1 MSTNQHTEANYE
13 NTLIQLFQ
21 ELGYEYECGYDVE
34 RDYRNPYYEE
44 DLRQALRTQ
53 NPLLRADVLEE
64 AFRLVTHVNEGTLE
78 QRNEQLM
85 DYVQNGVEVKYSED
99 GRPKTA
105 LVKLVNYENPLQNQ
119 FKVVNQWTVIEYEKI
134 RCDMV
139 VFINGL
145 PLVVIELK
153 SPSNG
158 NVEEDDAYLQIK
170 QYQQKCPTLFV
181 YNAFSVTSNHLT
193 SKAGTITAKEDRFM
207 EWKSVDGTVESN
219 AIADFET
226 FFNGIFQR
234 ERLIDILQNF
244 ICFDH
249 KDGRAA
255 KIMGAY
261 HQYFAVNKALVK
273 TDTAIG
279 GDGKIGVFWH
289 TQGSGKSLSM
299 VFYVHQLVQRH
310 PQCTIVVVTD
320 RNDLDQQLYEQ
331 FAGCQKFLRQE
342 PQRVGFDLNEKGKLT
357 KTAGREDL
365 VRKLKDLQTGG
376 IIFTTIQKFEEGT
389 GLLSDRENIIVI
401 TDEAHRSQYGDE
413 YWDIKAKKM
422 KKGFALLMREALPN
436 ASFIGF
442 TGTPSSQR
450 DRDTKEVFGD
460 YIDIYDMTQAV
471 ADGATK
477 KVYYESRVIKL
488 NLNKEALR
496 KLDEEFDRL
505 ASEGAND
512 EQIQKARQDNS
523 GLKEILCHP
532 DTIDSLCKDII
543 DHYEKNRQY
552 ELTGKA
558 MIVAYNKEAAVK
570 IYRRM
575 LELRPGWTEMMHVVA
590 SAANT
595 DKEEWHDVIDARRNK
610 EYAALFKDDESKMK
624 IAIVVDMWLTGF
636 DVPSLATMYVYKPM
650 KEHNLMQAIAR
661 VNRVF
666 PEKEGGLVVDYVG
679 IASALKK
686 AMQDYTQ
693 RDRKQFG
700 DPDICKTALVKFK
713 EKLEICRDQL
723 HGFDY
728 SRWYEGSDPERSR
741 LITACVNF
749 MLERDKE
756 ERRKRFVTE
765 SQLLHNAQTL
775 CKSLIS
781 EHDKREVVFMD
792 AVRVMLVRLNE
803 TGTKI
808 SKHDINER
816 ISRLLEQSLQS
827 QGVEVLTKI
836 KFSLFDPGFINEIK
850 KMKYRSLALKILEGL
865 LKGKISHF
873 EGTNIVQSLKFS
885 EMMNNAL
892 SNYLK
897 GLLTNEEVIAE
908 LLRIAEEIRKCEEE
922 GNELGLTVEEK
933 AFYDALSSPE
943 GVKEAYTNEEFVQL
957 TKELTEQLRKNRTID
972 WNHKESSRAKMRV
985 MVKRLLK
992 KYHYPPEGQEQALKT
1007 VMEQCNKWADDDSS
1021 FTVSEQEAKVVPLHT
1036 KSVSYLQDEDEE
1048 TLPMAAEDYECYLW
1062 EKKDDTIVNFFR
1074 DDKIIL
1080 VGCYK
1085 NRKYLE
1091 WILGNG
1097 IYSIRLGR
1105 RKGSMEKESALFNE
1119 ASHLVLYDISQ
1130 PNDVKLYKIVS
1141 CCEMTGEQLKEM
1153 DYPKP
1158 HPGKK
1163 YMTFKIKESSL
1174 DATQLNSYNLIGRV
1188 ILNNPKHL
1196 KGAPVFLEL

>member
-1 MSTNQHTEANYE
+1 MSTNNFTEESYE

-21 ELGYEYECGYDVE
+21 DLGYQYECGYNVE
-34 RDYRNPYYEE
+34 RDYRNPYYEA
-44 DLRQALRTQ
+44 DLQDALRRQ
-53 NPLLRADVLEE
+53 NPMLSDEVLQE
-64 AFRLVTHVNEGTLE
+64 AFRLVTHVNEGILE
-78 QRNEQLM
+78 QRNETLM

-99 GRPKTA
+99 GRAKTA
-105 LVKLVNYENPLQNQ
+105 LVKLVNFESPLQNQ
-119 FKVVNQWTVIEYEKI
+119 FKVVNQWTVVEYEKI

-139 VFINGL
+139 VFVNGL

-153 SPSNG
+153 SPTR
-158 NVEEDDAYLQIK
+158 EEASDEDAYRQIK
-170 QYQQKCPTLFV
+170 QYQQKCPSLFV
-181 YNAFSVTSNHLT
+181 YNAFSVISDQLT
-193 SKAGTITAKEDRFM
+193 SKAGTITAKENRYM
-207 EWKSVDGTVESN
+207 EWKSVDGDMETTEF
-219 AIADFET
+219 ADYET

-249 KDGRAA
+249 KDGRTA

-273 TDTAIG
+273 TDKAIG

-299 VFYVHQLVQRH
+299 VFYVHLLVQRY

-413 YWDIKAKKM
+413 HWDTKAEKM
-422 KKGFALLMREALPN
+422 KKGFALLMRESLPN

-442 TGTPSSQR
+442 TGTPISQR

-460 YIDIYDMTQAV
+460 YIDVYDMTQAV

-477 KVYYESRVIKL
+477 PVYYESRVIKL
-488 NLNKEALR
+488 NLNEEALR
-496 KLDEEFDRL
+496 KLDDEFDLL
-505 ASEGAND
+505 ANEGATD
-512 EQIQKARQDNS
+512 EQINKARQENS
-523 GLKEILCHP
+523 GLKRILCHQ

-543 DHYEKNRQY
+543 EHYEKYRQY

-575 LELRPGWTEMMHVVA
+575 LEMRPEWTEKVHVVA

-595 DKEEWHDVIDARRNK
+595 DNPEWHDVIDAKRNK
-610 EYAALFKDDESKMK
+610 EYAALFKDDNSPMK

-679 IASALKK
+679 IAGALKQ
-686 AMQDYTQ
+686 AMQDYTS
-693 RDRKQFG
+693 RDKKQFG
-700 DPDICKTALVKFK
+700 DPDIGKTALVKFQ
-713 EKLEICRDQL
+713 EKLEICRDLL

-728 SRWYEGSDPERSR
+728 SGWYEGTDPERSK
-741 LITACVNF
+741 LITAGVNF
-749 MLERDKE
+749 MLAVDKQD
-756 ERRKRFVTE
+756 RRKNFIVE

-775 CKSLIS
+775 CKSLLTD
-781 EHDKREVVFMD
+781 HDKLEVTFMD
-792 AVRVMLVRLNE
+792 AVRVMLQRLDAK
-803 TGTKI
+803 GTSI
-808 SKHDINER
+808 TKHDINER
-816 ISRLLEQSLQS
+816 IARLLEQSLQS
-827 QGVEVLTKI
+827 QGVEVLTNV
-836 KFSLFDPGFINEIK
+836 KFSLFNDGFLAEIK
-850 KMKYRSLALKILEGL
+850 KMKERNLALKLLEGL
-865 LKGKISHF
+865 IKEKLRKF
-873 EGTNIVQSLKFS
+873 ERTNVVQSLKFS

-897 GLLTNEEVIAE
+897 GMLTNEEVIAE
-908 LLRIAEEIRKCEEE
+908 LLRMADEIKRAEHE
-922 GNELGLTVEEK
+922 GDELGLTIEEK

-943 GVKEAYTNEEFVQL
+943 GVKEAYSSEEFVKL

-972 WNHKESSRAKMRV
+972 WNHKDTARAKMRV

-992 KYHYPPEGQEQALKT
+992 KYKYPPEGQEQALNT
-1007 VMEQCNKWADDDSS
+1007 VMAQCNKWADDEYNYVTPAISVPSDVKKAQEIQLVPESS
-1021 FTVSEQEAKVVPLHT
+1021 ILKDVEA
-1036 KSVSYLQDEDEE
+1036 DEDVRRLVHNMMELYEGTTIINIVIECQREFQEHYFSMKANDWRHLLRDYVRMVTKRPELQEE
-1048 TLPMAAEDYECYLW
+1048 EVFRYVMA
-1062 EKKDDTIVNFFR
+1062 
-1074 DDKIIL
+1074 
-1080 VGCYK
+1080 G
-1085 NRKYLE
+1085 
-1091 WILGNG
+1091 
-1097 IYSIRLGR
+1097 
-1105 RKGSMEKESALFNE
+1105 
-1119 ASHLVLYDISQ
+1119 
-1130 PNDVKLYKIVS
+1130 
-1141 CCEMTGEQLKEM
+1141 
-1153 DYPKP
+1153 
-1158 HPGKK
+1158 
-1163 YMTFKIKESSL
+1163 
-1174 DATQLNSYNLIGRV
+1174 
-1188 ILNNPKHL
+1188 
-1196 KGAPVFLEL
+1196 

>member
-1 MSTNQHTEANYE
+1 MNTNHHTEESYE

-21 ELGYEYECGYDVE
+21 DLGYQYECGYNVE
-34 RDYRNPYYEE
+34 REYRNPYYEA
-44 DLRQALRTQ
+44 DLQDALRRQ
-53 NPLLRADVLEE
+53 NPMLSDEVLQE
-64 AFRLVTHVNEGTLE
+64 AFRLVTHVNEGILE
-78 QRNEQLM
+78 QRNETLM

-99 GRPKTA
+99 GRAKTA
-105 LVKLVNYENPLQNQ
+105 LVKLVNFESPLQNQ
-119 FKVVNQWTVIEYEKI
+119 FKVVNQWTVVEYEKI

-139 VFINGL
+139 VFVNGL

-153 SPSNG
+153 SPTR
-158 NVEEDDAYLQIK
+158 EEASDEDAYRQIK
-170 QYQQKCPTLFV
+170 QYQQKCPSLFV
-181 YNAFSVTSNHLT
+181 YNAFSVISDQLT
-193 SKAGTITAKEDRFM
+193 SKAGTITAKENRYM
-207 EWKSVDGTVESN
+207 EWKSVDGDMETT
-219 AIADFET
+219 AFADYET

-249 KDGRAA
+249 KDGRTA

-273 TDTAIG
+273 TDKAIG

-299 VFYVHQLVQRH
+299 VFYVHLLVQRY

-413 YWDIKAKKM
+413 HWDTKAEKM
-422 KKGFALLMREALPN
+422 KKGFALLMRESLPN

-442 TGTPSSQR
+442 TGTPISQR

-460 YIDIYDMTQAV
+460 YIDVYDMTQAV

-477 KVYYESRVIKL
+477 PVYYESRVIKL
-488 NLNKEALR
+488 NLNEEALR
-496 KLDEEFDRL
+496 KLDDEFDLL
-505 ASEGAND
+505 ANEGATD
-512 EQIQKARQDNS
+512 EQINKARQENS
-523 GLKEILCHP
+523 GLKRILCHQ

-543 DHYEKNRQY
+543 EHYEKYRQY

-575 LELRPGWTEMMHVVA
+575 LEMRPEWTEKVHVVA

-595 DKEEWHDVIDARRNK
+595 DNPEWHDVIDAKRNK
-610 EYAALFKDDESKMK
+610 EYAALFKDDNSPMK

-679 IASALKK
+679 IAGALKQ
-686 AMQDYTQ
+686 AMQDYTS
-693 RDRKQFG
+693 RDKKQFG
-700 DPDICKTALVKFK
+700 DPDIGKTALVKFQ
-713 EKLEICRDQL
+713 EKLEICRDLL

-728 SRWYEGSDPERSR
+728 SRWYEGTDPERSK
-741 LITACVNF
+741 LITAGVNF
-749 MLERDKE
+749 MLAIDKQD
-756 ERRKRFVTE
+756 RRKNFIVE

-775 CKSLIS
+775 CKSLLTD
-781 EHDKREVVFMD
+781 HDKLEVTFMD
-792 AVRVMLVRLNE
+792 AVRVMLQRLDAK
-803 TGTKI
+803 GTSI
-808 SKHDINER
+808 TKHDINER
-816 ISRLLEQSLQS
+816 IARLLEQSLQS
-827 QGVEVLTKI
+827 QGVEVLTNV
-836 KFSLFDPGFINEIK
+836 KFSLFNDGFLAEIK
-850 KMKYRSLALKILEGL
+850 KMKERNLALKLLEGL
-865 LKGKISHF
+865 IKEKLRKF
-873 EGTNIVQSLKFS
+873 ERTNVVQSLKFS

-897 GLLTNEEVIAE
+897 GMLTNEEVIAE
-908 LLRIAEEIRKCEEE
+908 LLRMADEIKRAEHE
-922 GNELGLTVEEK
+922 GDELGLTIEEK

-943 GVKEAYTNEEFVQL
+943 GVKEAYSSEEFVKL

-972 WNHKESSRAKMRV
+972 WNHKDTARAKMRV

-992 KYHYPPEGQEQALKT
+992 KYKYPPEGQEQALNT
-1007 VMEQCNKWADDDSS
+1007 VMAQCNKWADDEDN
-1021 FTVSEQEAKVVPLHT
+1021 FPQVVINIHNHYHGH
-1036 KSVSYLQDEDEE
+1036 VDNV
-1048 TLPMAAEDYECYLW
+1048 
-1062 EKKDDTIVNFFR
+1062 VN
-1074 DDKIIL
+1074 I
-1080 VGCYK
+1080 
-1085 NRKYLE
+1085 
-1091 WILGNG
+1091 
-1097 IYSIRLGR
+1097 
-1105 RKGSMEKESALFNE
+1105 EKE
-1119 ASHLVLYDISQ
+1119 
-1130 PNDVKLYKIVS
+1130 
-1141 CCEMTGEQLKEM
+1141 KE
-1153 DYPKP
+1153 
-1158 HPGKK
+1158 
-1163 YMTFKIKESSL
+1163 
-1174 DATQLNSYNLIGRV
+1174 
-1188 ILNNPKHL
+1188 
-1196 KGAPVFLEL
+1196 

>member
-1 MSTNQHTEANYE
+1 MSTNNFTEESYE

-21 ELGYEYECGYDVE
+21 DLGYQYECGYNVE
-34 RDYRNPYYEE
+34 REYRNPYYEA
-44 DLRQALRTQ
+44 DLQDALRRQ
-53 NPLLRADVLEE
+53 NPMLSDEVLQE
-64 AFRLVTHVNEGTLE
+64 AFRLVTHVNEGILE
-78 QRNEQLM
+78 QRNETLM

-99 GRPKTA
+99 GRAKTA
-105 LVKLVNYENPLQNQ
+105 LVRLVNFESPLQNQ
-119 FKVVNQWTVIEYEKI
+119 FKVVNQWTVVEYEKI

-139 VFINGL
+139 VFVNGL

-153 SPSNG
+153 SPTR
-158 NVEEDDAYLQIK
+158 EEASDEDAYRQIK
-170 QYQQKCPTLFV
+170 QYQQKCPSLFV
-181 YNAFSVTSNHLT
+181 YNAFSVISDQLT
-193 SKAGTITAKEDRFM
+193 SKAGTITAKENRYM
-207 EWKSVDGTVESN
+207 EWKSVDGDMETT
-219 AIADFET
+219 AFADYET

-249 KDGRAA
+249 KDGRTA

-273 TDTAIG
+273 TDKAIG

-299 VFYVHQLVQRH
+299 VFYVHLLVQRY

-413 YWDIKAKKM
+413 HWDTKAEKM
-422 KKGFALLMREALPN
+422 KKGFALLMRESLPN

-442 TGTPSSQR
+442 TGTPISQR

-460 YIDIYDMTQAV
+460 YIDVYDMTQAV

-477 KVYYESRVIKL
+477 PVYYESRVIKL
-488 NLNKEALR
+488 NLNEEALR
-496 KLDEEFDRL
+496 KLDDEFDLL
-505 ASEGAND
+505 ANEGATD
-512 EQIQKARQDNS
+512 EQINKARQENS
-523 GLKEILCHP
+523 GLKRILCHQ

-543 DHYEKNRQY
+543 EHYEKYRQY

-575 LELRPGWTEMMHVVA
+575 LEMRPEWTEKVHVVA

-595 DKEEWHDVIDARRNK
+595 DNPEWHDVIDAKRNK
-610 EYAALFKDDESKMK
+610 EYAALFKDDNSPMK

-679 IASALKK
+679 IAGALKQ
-686 AMQDYTQ
+686 AMQDYTS
-693 RDRKQFG
+693 RDKKQFG
-700 DPDICKTALVKFK
+700 DPDIGKTALVKFQ
-713 EKLEICRDQL
+713 EKLEICRDLL

-728 SRWYEGSDPERSR
+728 SGWYEGTDPERSK
-741 LITACVNF
+741 LITAGVNF
-749 MLERDKE
+749 MLSVDKQD
-756 ERRKRFVTE
+756 RRKNFIVE

-775 CKSLIS
+775 CKSLLTD
-781 EHDKREVVFMD
+781 HDKLEVTFMD
-792 AVRVMLVRLNE
+792 AVRVMLQRLDAK
-803 TGTKI
+803 GTSI
-808 SKHDINER
+808 TKHDINER
-816 ISRLLEQSLQS
+816 IARLLEQSLQS
-827 QGVEVLTKI
+827 QGVEVLTNV
-836 KFSLFDPGFINEIK
+836 KFSLFNDGFLAEIK
-850 KMKYRSLALKILEGL
+850 KMKERNLALKLLEGL
-865 LKGKISHF
+865 IKEKLRKF
-873 EGTNIVQSLKFS
+873 ERTNVVQSLKFS

-897 GLLTNEEVIAE
+897 GMLTNEEVIAE
-908 LLRIAEEIRKCEEE
+908 LLRMADEIKR
-922 GNELGLTVEEK
+922 LTIEEK

-943 GVKEAYTNEEFVQL
+943 GVKEAYSSEEFVKL

-972 WNHKESSRAKMRV
+972 WNHKDTARAKMRV

-992 KYHYPPEGQEQALKT
+992 KYKYPPEGQEQALNT
-1007 VMEQCNKWADDDSS
+1007 VMAQCNKWADDEDNYVTPAISVPSDVKKAQEIQLVPESS
-1021 FTVSEQEAKVVPLHT
+1021 ILKDVEA
-1036 KSVSYLQDEDEE
+1036 DEDVRRLVHNMMELYEGTTIINIVIECQREFQEHYFSMKANDWRHLLRDYVRMVTKRPELQEE
-1048 TLPMAAEDYECYLW
+1048 EVFRYVMA
-1062 EKKDDTIVNFFR
+1062 
-1074 DDKIIL
+1074 
-1080 VGCYK
+1080 G
-1085 NRKYLE
+1085 
-1091 WILGNG
+1091 
-1097 IYSIRLGR
+1097 
-1105 RKGSMEKESALFNE
+1105 
-1119 ASHLVLYDISQ
+1119 
-1130 PNDVKLYKIVS
+1130 
-1141 CCEMTGEQLKEM
+1141 
-1153 DYPKP
+1153 
-1158 HPGKK
+1158 
-1163 YMTFKIKESSL
+1163 
-1174 DATQLNSYNLIGRV
+1174 
-1188 ILNNPKHL
+1188 
-1196 KGAPVFLEL
+1196 

>member
-1 MSTNQHTEANYE
+1 MSTDKFTEDSYE
-13 NTLIQLFQ
+13 RALIDLF
-21 ELGYEYECGYDVE
+21 EKMGYQYECGYDVE

-44 DLRQALRTQ
+44 DMREALRRQ
-53 NPLLRADVLEE
+53 NPMLSDEVLNE
-64 AFRLVTHVNEGTLE
+64 AFRLVTHVNEGVLE
-78 QRNEQLM
+78 QRNETLM
-85 DYVQNGVEVKYSED
+85 DYVQNGVEVKYAEG
-99 GRPKTA
+99 GRSKTA
-105 LVKLVNYENPLQNQ
+105 LVKLLNYDSPLQNL
-119 FKVVNQWTVIEYEKI
+119 FKVVNQWTVVEYEKI
-134 RCDMV
+134 RCDLV

-153 SPSNG
+153 SPTR
-158 NVEEDDAYLQIK
+158 EEASEEDAYLQIK
-170 QYQQKCPTLFV
+170 QYQQKCPSLFV
-181 YNAFSVTSNHLT
+181 YNAFSVISDQLT
-193 SKAGTITAKEDRFM
+193 SKAGTITAKENRYM
-207 EWKSVDGTVESN
+207 EWKSVDGTVETN
-219 AIADFET
+219 AIADYET
-226 FFNGIFQR
+226 FFKGIFKK

-249 KDGRAA
+249 KDGRVA

-261 HQYFAVNKALVK
+261 HQYFAVNKALAK

-299 VFYVHQLVQRH
+299 VFYVHLLVQRY

-389 GLLSDRENIIVI
+389 GLLSERDNIIVI

-413 YWDIKAKKM
+413 HWDSKAEKM
-422 KKGFALLMREALPN
+422 KKGFALFMRESLPH

-442 TGTPSSQR
+442 TGTPISQR

-460 YIDIYDMTQAV
+460 YIDVYDMTQAV

-477 KVYYESRVIKL
+477 PVYYESRVIKL
-488 NLNKEALR
+488 NLNDEALH

-505 ASEGAND
+505 ADEGATD
-512 EQIQKARQDNS
+512 EQINKARQENS

-532 DTIDSLCKDII
+532 DTIDSLCNDII
-543 DHYEKNRQY
+543 EHYEKNRQY

-570 IYRRM
+570 IYRKMR
-575 LELRPGWTEMMHVVA
+575 ELRPGGTEKIHVVA

-595 DKEEWHDVIDARRNK
+595 DKEEWHDVIDAKRNK
-610 EYAALFKDDESKMK
+610 EYAALFKDDESPMK

-666 PEKEGGLVVDYVG
+666 PDKEGGLVVDYVG
-679 IASALKK
+679 IAGALKQ
-686 AMQDYTQ
+686 AMQDYTN
-693 RDRKQFG
+693 RDKQQFG
-700 DPDICKTALVKFK
+700 DPDIGKTALVKFK
-713 EKLEICRDQL
+713 EKLEICRDLL

-728 SRWYEGSDPERSR
+728 SGWYEGSDSERSR
-741 LITACVNF
+741 LITSGVNF
-749 MLERDKE
+749 MLEVDRQ
-756 ERRKRFVTE
+756 ERRKSFVEE

-775 CKSLIS
+775 CKSLVS
-781 EHDKREVVFMD
+781 DHDKREVTFMD
-792 AVRVMLVRLNE
+792 AVRVMLQRLNIK
-803 TGTKI
+803 GTTI

-827 QGVEVLTKI
+827 QGVEVLTPHV
-836 KFSLFDPGFINEIK
+836 KFSLFDKSFLNEIK
-850 KMKYRSLALKILEGL
+850 KMKERNLALKLLENL
-865 LKGKISHF
+865 VRGKIRNF
-873 EGTNIVQSLKFS
+873 ERTNIVQSLKFS

-908 LLRIAEEIRKCEEE
+908 LLRMADEIKRCEEE
-922 GNELGLTVEEK
+922 GNELGLTIEEK
-933 AFYDALSSPE
+933 AFYDALSSPQ
-943 GVKEAYTNEEFVQL
+943 GVKEAYSNEEFVKL

-972 WNHKESSRAKMRV
+972 WNHKDSARAKMRV

-992 KYHYPPEGQEQALKT
+992 KYHYPPEGQEQALQT
-1007 VMEQCNKWADDDSS
+1007 VMAQCNKWADDESN
-1021 FTVSEQEAKVVPLHT
+1021 FVEAEVHTTKVYMYPV
-1036 KSVSYLQDEDEE
+1036 EE
-1048 TLPMAAEDYECYLW
+1048 EGMSKAAEED
-1062 EKKDDTIVNFFR
+1062 
-1074 DDKIIL
+1074 
-1080 VGCYK
+1080 
-1085 NRKYLE
+1085 
-1091 WILGNG
+1091 
-1097 IYSIRLGR
+1097 
-1105 RKGSMEKESALFNE
+1105 
-1119 ASHLVLYDISQ
+1119 
-1130 PNDVKLYKIVS
+1130 
-1141 CCEMTGEQLKEM
+1141 
-1153 DYPKP
+1153 
-1158 HPGKK
+1158 
-1163 YMTFKIKESSL
+1163 
-1174 DATQLNSYNLIGRV
+1174 
-1188 ILNNPKHL
+1188 NNK
-1196 KGAPVFLEL
+1196 

>member
-1 MSTNQHTEANYE
+1 MNTNYYTEAHYE

-21 ELGYEYECGYDVE
+21 DLGYQYECGYNVE
-34 RDYRNPYYEE
+34 REYRNPYYEA
-44 DLRQALRTQ
+44 DLQDALRRQ
-53 NPLLRADVLEE
+53 NPMLSDEVLQE
-64 AFRLVTHVNEGTLE
+64 AFRLVTHVNEGILV
-78 QRNEQLM
+78 QRNETLM

-99 GRPKTA
+99 GRAKTA
-105 LVKLVNYENPLQNQ
+105 LVKLVNFESPLQNQ
-119 FKVVNQWTVIEYEKI
+119 FKVVNQWTVVEYEKI

-139 VFINGL
+139 VFVNGL

-153 SPSNG
+153 SPTR
-158 NVEEDDAYLQIK
+158 EEASDEDAYRQIK
-170 QYQQKCPTLFV
+170 QYQQKCPSLFV
-181 YNAFSVTSNHLT
+181 YNAFSVISDQLT
-193 SKAGTITAKEDRFM
+193 SKAGTITAKENRYM
-207 EWKSVDGTVESN
+207 EWKSVDGDMETT
-219 AIADFET
+219 AFADYET

-249 KDGRAA
+249 KDGRTA

-273 TDTAIG
+273 TDKAIG

-299 VFYVHQLVQRH
+299 VFYVHLLVQRY

-413 YWDIKAKKM
+413 HWDTKAEKM
-422 KKGFALLMREALPN
+422 KKGFALLMRESLPN

-442 TGTPSSQR
+442 TGTPISQR

-460 YIDIYDMTQAV
+460 YIDVYDMTQAV

-477 KVYYESRVIKL
+477 PVYYESRVIKL
-488 NLNKEALR
+488 NLNEEALR
-496 KLDEEFDRL
+496 KLDDEFDLL
-505 ASEGAND
+505 ANEGATD
-512 EQIQKARQDNS
+512 EQINKARQENS
-523 GLKEILCHP
+523 GLKRILCHQ

-543 DHYEKNRQY
+543 EHYEKYRQY

-575 LELRPGWTEMMHVVA
+575 LEMRPEWTEKVHVVA

-595 DKEEWHDVIDARRNK
+595 DNPEWHDVIDAKRNK
-610 EYAALFKDDESKMK
+610 EYAALFKDDNSPMK

-679 IASALKK
+679 IAGALKQ
-686 AMQDYTQ
+686 AMQDYTS
-693 RDRKQFG
+693 RDKKQFG
-700 DPDICKTALVKFK
+700 DPDIGKTALVKFQ
-713 EKLEICRDQL
+713 EKLEICRDLL

-728 SRWYEGSDPERSR
+728 SGWYEGTDPERSK
-741 LITACVNF
+741 LITAGVNF
-749 MLERDKE
+749 MLAVDKQD
-756 ERRKRFVTE
+756 RRKNFIVE

-775 CKSLIS
+775 CKSLLTD
-781 EHDKREVVFMD
+781 HDKLEVTFMD
-792 AVRVMLVRLNE
+792 AVRVMLQRLDAK
-803 TGTKI
+803 GTSI
-808 SKHDINER
+808 TKHDINER
-816 ISRLLEQSLQS
+816 IARLLEQSLQS
-827 QGVEVLTKI
+827 QGVEVLTNV
-836 KFSLFDPGFINEIK
+836 KFSLFNDGFLAEIK
-850 KMKYRSLALKILEGL
+850 KMKERNLALKLLEGL
-865 LKGKISHF
+865 IKEKLRKF
-873 EGTNIVQSLKFS
+873 ERTNVVQSLKFS

-897 GLLTNEEVIAE
+897 GMLTNEEVIAE
-908 LLRIAEEIRKCEEE
+908 LLRMADEIKRAEHE
-922 GNELGLTVEEK
+922 GDELGLNIEEK
-933 AFYDALSSPE
+933 AFYDALTSPE
-943 GVKEAYTNEEFVQL
+943 GIREAYSNEEFIAL

-972 WNHKESSRAKMRV
+972 WNKKESARAKMRV
-985 MVKRLLK
+985 LVKRLLK
-992 KYHYPPEGQEQALKT
+992 KYKYPPEGQEQALNT
-1007 VMEQCNKWADDDSS
+1007 VMAQCNKWADDDDH
-1021 FTVSEQEAKVVPLHT
+1021 FNLVKLADVEDDRDVRNLLFNRLQMDAEVSDMELQREVTELYGERYPGMTLNDWRHIIEAYTSIVREAARPKAKEIPLG
-1036 KSVSYLQDEDEE
+1036 Y
-1048 TLPMAAEDYECYLW
+1048 PMAAE
-1062 EKKDDTIVNFFR
+1062 
-1074 DDKIIL
+1074 
-1080 VGCYK
+1080 
-1085 NRKYLE
+1085 
-1091 WILGNG
+1091 
-1097 IYSIRLGR
+1097 
-1105 RKGSMEKESALFNE
+1105 
-1119 ASHLVLYDISQ
+1119 
-1130 PNDVKLYKIVS
+1130 
-1141 CCEMTGEQLKEM
+1141 
-1153 DYPKP
+1153 
-1158 HPGKK
+1158 
-1163 YMTFKIKESSL
+1163 
-1174 DATQLNSYNLIGRV
+1174 
-1188 ILNNPKHL
+1188 
-1196 KGAPVFLEL
+1196 

>member
-1 MSTNQHTEANYE
+1 MMSTNQHNEAHYE
-13 NTLIQLFQ
+13 NTLIALFQ
-21 ELGYEYECGYDVE
+21 ELGYAYECGYDVE

-44 DLRQALRTQ
+44 DLRDALRRL
-53 NPLLRADVLEE
+53 NPMLSDEVLNE
-64 AFRLVTHVNEGTLE
+64 ALRLVTHVNEGTLE

-105 LVKLVNYENPLQNQ
+105 LVKLVNYESPLQNQ
-119 FKVVNQWTVIEYEKI
+119 FKVVNQWTVVEYEKI
-134 RCDMV
+134 RCDLV

-153 SPSNG
+153 SPSNE

-170 QYQQKCPTLFV
+170 QYHQKCPSLFV
-181 YNAFSVTSNHLT
+181 FNAFSVISDQLT
-193 SKAGTITAKEDRFM
+193 SKAGTITAKENRYM

-219 AIADFET
+219 AVADYET
-226 FFNGIFQR
+226 FFNGIFKK

-249 KDGRAA
+249 KDGRIA

-261 HQYFAVNKALVK
+261 HQYFAVNKALKK
-273 TDTAIG
+273 TEKAIG

-299 VFYVHQLVQRH
+299 VFYVHLLVQRY

-389 GLLSDRENIIVI
+389 GLLSDRKNIIVI

-413 YWDIKAKKM
+413 HWDSKAEKM
-422 KKGFALLMREALPN
+422 KKGFALLMREALPH

-442 TGTPSSQR
+442 TGTPISQR

-477 KVYYESRVIKL
+477 EVYYESRVVKL
-488 NLNKEALR
+488 NLNEEALR

-505 ASEGAND
+505 ASEGASD
-512 EQIQKARQDNS
+512 EQIQKARQENS

-532 DTIDSLCKDII
+532 DTIDSLCKDIVE
-543 DHYEKNRQY
+543 HYEKNRQY

-570 IYRRM
+570 IYRRI
-575 LELRPGWTEMMHVVA
+575 LEMRPDWTEKMHVVA

-595 DKEEWHDVIDARRNK
+595 DKEEWHDVIDAKRNK
-610 EYAALFKDDESKMK
+610 EYAALFKDDESPMK

-693 RDRKQFG
+693 RDKKQFG
-700 DPDICKTALVKFK
+700 DPDIAKTALVKFQ
-713 EKLEICRDQL
+713 EKLEICRDLL

-728 SRWYEGSDPERSR
+728 EVWYEGSDPERSR
-741 LITACVNF
+741 LITAGVNF
-749 MLERDKE
+749 MLERGQDD
-756 ERRKRFVTE
+756 RRKSFIE
-765 SQLLHNAQTL
+765 HSQLLHNAQTL

-781 EHDKREVVFMD
+781 DHDKREVAFMD
-792 AVRVMLVRLNE
+792 AVRVMLTRLSV
-803 TGTKI
+803 TGTTI

-827 QGVEVLTKI
+827 QGVQVLTNV
-836 KFSLFDPGFINEIK
+836 KFSLFHGAFLAEIRS
-850 KMKYRSLALKILEGL
+850 MKERNLAQKILEGL
-865 LKGKISHF
+865 IREKLRHF
-873 EGTNIVQSLKFS
+873 ERTNIVQSLKFS
-885 EMMNNAL
+885 EMMNQAL

-943 GVKEAYTNEEFVQL
+943 GVRDAYTSEEFIKL
-957 TKELTEQLRKNRTID
+957 TKELTDQLRKNRTID
-972 WNHKESSRAKMRV
+972 WYHKDSARAKMRV

-992 KYHYPPEGQEQALKT
+992 KYKYPPEGQEQALNT
-1007 VMEQCNKWADDDSS
+1007 VMAQCNKWADDEENLLPYS
-1021 FTVSEQEAKVVPLHT
+1021 
-1036 KSVSYLQDEDEE
+1036 SVSNEKRKVIDRKKAIEA
-1048 TLPMAAEDYECYLW
+1048 TLIPPG
-1062 EKKDDTIVNFFR
+1062 TILN
-1074 DDKIIL
+1074 
-1080 VGCYK
+1080 
-1085 NRKYLE
+1085 
-1091 WILGNG
+1091 
-1097 IYSIRLGR
+1097 
-1105 RKGSMEKESALFNE
+1105 
-1119 ASHLVLYDISQ
+1119 DINSD
-1130 PNDVKLYKIVS
+1130 NDVRRLIHNMMELYEGTTIMQIVVE
-1141 CCEMTGEQLKEM
+1141 CQKEFQEKYFNMKVNDWRHLIRDYVRKVTERPNLHEEEVFRYVMTG
-1153 DYPKP
+1153 
-1158 HPGKK
+1158 
-1163 YMTFKIKESSL
+1163 
-1174 DATQLNSYNLIGRV
+1174 
-1188 ILNNPKHL
+1188 
-1196 KGAPVFLEL
+1196 

>member
-1 MSTNQHTEANYE
+1 MSNNLFTEEQYE
-13 NTLIQLFQ
+13 NALIQLFQ
-21 ELGYEYECGYDVE
+21 EMGYQYECGYDVE
-34 RDYRNPYYEE
+34 RNFREPCYAD
-44 DLRQALRTQ
+44 DLRKALRKL
-53 NPLLRADVLEE
+53 NPSLSEE
-64 AFRLVTHVNEGTLE
+64 VIDGAYHEITNIYDGILE

-85 DYVQNGVEVKYSED
+85 DYLQNDVEIGYMED
-99 GRPKTA
+99 GRRRTA
-105 LVKLVNYENPLQNQ
+105 LVKVIDFTNVGENL
-119 FKVVNQWTVIEYEKI
+119 FKVCNQWRVVEHDII
-134 RCDMV
+134 RCDLV
-139 VFINGL
+139 VFVNGL

-153 SPSNG
+153 SPANA
-158 NVEEDDAYLQIK
+158 NVDEDDAYLQIK
-170 QYQQKCPTLFV
+170 QYQQKCPSLFV
-181 YNAFSVTSNHLT
+181 YNAFSVISDQFI
-193 SKAGTITAKEDRFM
+193 SKAGTITAKEERYM

-219 AIADFET
+219 AVADYET
-226 FFNGIFQR
+226 FFNGIFKR

-249 KDGRAA
+249 KDGRTA

-261 HQYFAVNKALVK
+261 HQYFAVNKAVKK
-273 TDTAIG
+273 TDKAIG

-299 VFYVHQLVQRH
+299 VFYVHLLVQRY

-331 FAGCQKFLRQE
+331 FAGCQKFLRQD

-365 VRKLKDLQTGG
+365 VRKLKDLRTGG

-389 GLLSDRENIIVI
+389 GLLSERENIIVI

-413 YWDIKAKKM
+413 HWDEKAEKM

-442 TGTPSSQR
+442 TGTPISQR

-477 KVYYESRVIKL
+477 EVYYESRVIKL
-488 NLNKEALR
+488 NLNDEALR
-496 KLDEEFDRL
+496 KLDEEFDNL
-505 ASEGAND
+505 TAEGATD

-532 DTIDSLCKDII
+532 DTIDSLCRDIVE
-543 DHYEKNRQY
+543 HYEQNREK

-570 IYRRM
+570 IYRRI
-575 LELRPGWTEMMHVVA
+575 LELRPGWTEKMHVVA
-590 SAANT
+590 SAANS
-595 DKEEWHDVIDARRNK
+595 DKEEWHDVIDAKRNK

-666 PEKEGGLVVDYVG
+666 PEKEGGLIVDYVG
-679 IASALKK
+679 IASALKQ
-686 AMQDYTQ
+686 AMQDYTN
-693 RDRKQFG
+693 RDRKHFG
-700 DPDICKTALVKFK
+700 DPDIAKTALVRFQ

-728 SRWYEGSDPERSR
+728 EVWYEGSDPERSR
-741 LITACVNF
+741 LITAGVNF

-756 ERRKRFVTE
+756 ERRKRFVDE

-775 CKSLIS
+775 CKSMIS
-781 EHDKREVVFMD
+781 DHDKREVAFMD
-792 AVRVMLVRLNE
+792 AVRVMLVRLSV

-808 SKHDINER
+808 SRHDINER

-827 QGVEVLTKI
+827 QGVQVLTNI
-836 KFSLFDPGFINEIK
+836 KFSLFHGAFLAEIRN
-850 KMKYRSLALKILEGL
+850 MKERNLAQKILEGL
-865 LKGKISHF
+865 IRDKIRNF
-873 EGTNIVQSLKFS
+873 ERTNIVQSLKFS
-885 EMMNNAL
+885 EMMNKAL

-908 LLRIAEEIRKCEEE
+908 LLRIAEEIRKSEED

-943 GVKEAYTNEEFVQL
+943 GVRDAYSNEEFIKL

-972 WNHKESSRAKMRV
+972 WYHKDSARAKMRV

-992 KYHYPPEGQEQALKT
+992 KYKYPPEGQEQALNT
-1007 VMEQCNKWADDDSS
+1007 VMAQCNQWADNEENILPYGSETNEKRKVADRKMATEATFIPHGTMLNDINDDNNVRRLIHNMMGLDEGTTIMQIVVECQKEFQEKYFSMKGNDWRRLVRDYVREI
-1021 FTVSEQEAKVVPLHT
+1021 TEQ
-1036 KSVSYLQDEDEE
+1036 SDLQE
-1048 TLPMAAEDYECYLW
+1048 TEVFRFSMA
-1062 EKKDDTIVNFFR
+1062 
-1074 DDKIIL
+1074 
-1080 VGCYK
+1080 G
-1085 NRKYLE
+1085 
-1091 WILGNG
+1091 
-1097 IYSIRLGR
+1097 
-1105 RKGSMEKESALFNE
+1105 
-1119 ASHLVLYDISQ
+1119 
-1130 PNDVKLYKIVS
+1130 
-1141 CCEMTGEQLKEM
+1141 
-1153 DYPKP
+1153 
-1158 HPGKK
+1158 
-1163 YMTFKIKESSL
+1163 
-1174 DATQLNSYNLIGRV
+1174 
-1188 ILNNPKHL
+1188 
-1196 KGAPVFLEL
+1196 

>member
-1 MSTNQHTEANYE
+1 MTTNHHTEESYE

-21 ELGYEYECGYDVE
+21 DLGYQYECGYNVE
-34 RDYRNPYYEE
+34 REYRNPYYEA
-44 DLRQALRTQ
+44 DLQDALRRQ
-53 NPLLRADVLEE
+53 NPILSDEVLQE
-64 AFRLVTHVNEGTLE
+64 AFRLVTHVNEGILE
-78 QRNEQLM
+78 QRNETLM

-99 GRPKTA
+99 GRAKTA
-105 LVKLVNYENPLQNQ
+105 LVRLVNFESPLQNQ
-119 FKVVNQWTVIEYEKI
+119 FKVVNQWTVVEYEKI

-139 VFINGL
+139 VFVNGL

-153 SPSNG
+153 SPTR
-158 NVEEDDAYLQIK
+158 EEASDEDAYRQIK
-170 QYQQKCPTLFV
+170 QYQQKCPSLFV
-181 YNAFSVTSNHLT
+181 YNAFSVISDQLT
-193 SKAGTITAKEDRFM
+193 SKAGTITAKENRYM
-207 EWKSVDGTVESN
+207 EWKSVDGDMETT
-219 AIADFET
+219 AFADYET

-249 KDGRAA
+249 KDGRTA

-273 TDTAIG
+273 TDKAIG

-299 VFYVHQLVQRH
+299 VFYVHLLVQRY

-413 YWDIKAKKM
+413 HWDTKAEKM
-422 KKGFALLMREALPN
+422 KKGFALLMRESLPN

-442 TGTPSSQR
+442 TGTPISQR

-460 YIDIYDMTQAV
+460 YIDVYDMTQAV

-477 KVYYESRVIKL
+477 PVYYESRVIKL
-488 NLNKEALR
+488 NLNEEALR
-496 KLDEEFDRL
+496 KLDDEFDLL
-505 ASEGAND
+505 ANEGATD
-512 EQIQKARQDNS
+512 EQINKARQENS
-523 GLKEILCHP
+523 GLKRILCHQ

-543 DHYEKNRQY
+543 EHYEKYRQY

-575 LELRPGWTEMMHVVA
+575 LEMRPEWTEKVHVVA

-595 DKEEWHDVIDARRNK
+595 DNPEWHDVIDAKRNK
-610 EYAALFKDDESKMK
+610 EYAALFKDDNSPMK

-679 IASALKK
+679 IAGALKQ
-686 AMQDYTQ
+686 AMQDYTS
-693 RDRKQFG
+693 RDKKQFG
-700 DPDICKTALVKFK
+700 DPDIGKTALVKFQ
-713 EKLEICRDQL
+713 EKLEICRDLL

-728 SRWYEGSDPERSR
+728 SGWYEGTDPERSK
-741 LITACVNF
+741 LITAGVNF
-749 MLERDKE
+749 MLAVDKQD
-756 ERRKRFVTE
+756 RRKNFIVE

-775 CKSLIS
+775 CKSLLTD
-781 EHDKREVVFMD
+781 HDKLEVTFMD
-792 AVRVMLVRLNE
+792 AVRVMLQRLDAK
-803 TGTKI
+803 GTSI
-808 SKHDINER
+808 TKHDINER
-816 ISRLLEQSLQS
+816 IARLLEQSLQS
-827 QGVEVLTKI
+827 QGVEVLTNV
-836 KFSLFDPGFINEIK
+836 KFSLFNDGFLAEIK
-850 KMKYRSLALKILEGL
+850 KMKERNLALKLLEGL
-865 LKGKISHF
+865 IKEKLRKF
-873 EGTNIVQSLKFS
+873 ERTNVVQSLKFS

-897 GLLTNEEVIAE
+897 GMLTNEEVIAE
-908 LLRIAEEIRKCEEE
+908 LLRMADEIKRAEHE
-922 GNELGLTVEEK
+922 GDELGLTIEEK

-943 GVKEAYTNEEFVQL
+943 GVKEAYSSEEFVKL

-972 WNHKESSRAKMRV
+972 WNHKDTARAKMRV

-992 KYHYPPEGQEQALKT
+992 KYKYPPEGQEQALNT
-1007 VMEQCNKWADDDSS
+1007 VMAQCNKWADDEDN
-1021 FTVSEQEAKVVPLHT
+1021 FPQVVINIHNHYHGH
-1036 KSVSYLQDEDEE
+1036 VDNVVNV
-1048 TLPMAAEDYECYLW
+1048 
-1062 EKKDDTIVNFFR
+1062 EK
-1074 DDKIIL
+1074 
-1080 VGCYK
+1080 
-1085 NRKYLE
+1085 
-1091 WILGNG
+1091 
-1097 IYSIRLGR
+1097 
-1105 RKGSMEKESALFNE
+1105 
-1119 ASHLVLYDISQ
+1119 Q
-1130 PNDVKLYKIVS
+1130 
-1141 CCEMTGEQLKEM
+1141 
-1153 DYPKP
+1153 
-1158 HPGKK
+1158 
-1163 YMTFKIKESSL
+1163 
-1174 DATQLNSYNLIGRV
+1174 
-1188 ILNNPKHL
+1188 
-1196 KGAPVFLEL
+1196 

>member
-1 MSTNQHTEANYE
+1 MTTNLHSEANYE
-13 NTLIQLFQ
+13 NTLIALFQ
-21 ELGYEYECGYDVE
+21 ELGYAYECGYDVE
-34 RDYRNPYYEE
+34 RDYRNPFYEE
-44 DLRQALRTQ
+44 DLRYALRRQ
-53 NPLLRADVLEE
+53 NPMLSDEVLNE

-78 QRNEQLM
+78 QRNETLM
-85 DYVQNGVEVKYSED
+85 DYLQNGVEVKYSED
-99 GRPKTA
+99 GRSKTA
-105 LVKLVNYENPLQNQ
+105 LVKLMNYESPLQNQ
-119 FKVVNQWTVIEYEKI
+119 FKVCNQWTVIEYEKI

-153 SPSNG
+153 SPIRKEDN
-158 NVEEDDAYLQIK
+158 EENAYLQIK

-181 YNAFSVTSNHLT
+181 YNAFSVISDHLT
-193 SKAGTITAKEDRFM
+193 SKAGTITAKENRYM

-219 AIADFET
+219 TFADYET
-226 FFNGIFQR
+226 FFKGIFKK
-234 ERLIDILQNF
+234 ERLIDIIQNF
-244 ICFDH
+244 TCFDH
-249 KDGRAA
+249 KDGRLA

-261 HQYFAVNKALVK
+261 HQYFAVNKALAK
-273 TDTAIG
+273 TGAAIG

-299 VFYVHQLVQRH
+299 VFYVHLLVQH
-310 PQCTIVVVTD
+310 YPQCTIVVVTD

-365 VRKLKDLQTGG
+365 VRKLKDLRTGG

-413 YWDIKAKKM
+413 HWDAKAEKM
-422 KKGFALLMREALPN
+422 KKGFAQFMREALPN

-442 TGTPSSQR
+442 TGTPISQR

-460 YIDIYDMTQAV
+460 YIDVYDMTQAV

-477 KVYYESRVIKL
+477 PVYYESRVVKL
-488 NLNKEALR
+488 NLNEEALR

-505 ASEGAND
+505 ADEGATD
-512 EQIQKARQDNS
+512 EQINKARQENS

-543 DHYEKNRQY
+543 EHYEKNRQH

-570 IYRRM
+570 IYRKI
-575 LELRPGWTEMMHVVA
+575 LQLRPEWKEKMHVVA

-595 DKEEWHDVIDARRNK
+595 DKEEWHDVIDAKRNK
-610 EYAALFKDDESKMK
+610 EYAALFKDDASPMK

-666 PEKEGGLVVDYVG
+666 PDKEGGLVVDYVG
-679 IASALKK
+679 IAGALKQ
-686 AMQDYTQ
+686 AMQDYTN
-693 RDRKQFG
+693 RDKKQFG
-700 DPDICKTALVKFK
+700 DPDIGKTALVKFQ
-713 EKLEICRDQL
+713 EKLEVCRDLL

-728 SRWYEGSDPERSR
+728 SRWYEGTDPERSK
-741 LITACVNF
+741 LITAGVNF
-749 MLERDKE
+749 MLEVDKQD
-756 ERRKRFVTE
+756 RRKSYITE

-775 CKSLIS
+775 CKSLLS
-781 EHDKREVVFMD
+781 DHDKMEVNFMD
-792 AVRVMLVRLNE
+792 AVRVMLVGLAAK
-803 TGTKI
+803 GTTI

-827 QGVEVLTKI
+827 QGVEVLTPNVE
-836 KFSLFDPGFINEIK
+836 FSLFSASFLNEVK
-850 KMKYRSLALKILEGL
+850 KMKERNLALEL
-865 LKGKISHF
+865 LKNLMTGKIRNF
-873 EGTNIVQSLKFS
+873 ERTNIVQSQKFS

-897 GLLTNEEVIAE
+897 GLLTNEEVIEE
-908 LLRIAEEIRKCEEE
+908 LLRIAEEIKKCEEE
-922 GNELGLTVEEK
+922 GNELGLTIEEK
-933 AFYDALSSPE
+933 AFYDALSSPQ
-943 GVKEAYTNEEFVQL
+943 GVREAYSNEEFIEL

-972 WNHKESSRAKMRV
+972 WNHKDSARAKMRV

-992 KYHYPPEGQEQALKT
+992 KYHYPPEGQEQALQV
-1007 VMEQCNKWADDDSS
+1007 VMEQCNKWADDESNFEDRSS
-1021 FTVSEQEAKVVPLHT
+1021 NVVRMYST
-1036 KSVSYLQDEDEE
+1036 TEESSSYLMVAEDE
-1048 TLPMAAEDYECYLW
+1048 
-1062 EKKDDTIVNFFR
+1062 
-1074 DDKIIL
+1074 
-1080 VGCYK
+1080 
-1085 NRKYLE
+1085 
-1091 WILGNG
+1091 
-1097 IYSIRLGR
+1097 
-1105 RKGSMEKESALFNE
+1105 NE
-1119 ASHLVLYDISQ
+1119 
-1130 PNDVKLYKIVS
+1130 
-1141 CCEMTGEQLKEM
+1141 
-1153 DYPKP
+1153 
-1158 HPGKK
+1158 
-1163 YMTFKIKESSL
+1163 
-1174 DATQLNSYNLIGRV
+1174 YN
-1188 ILNNPKHL
+1188 K
-1196 KGAPVFLEL
+1196 

>member
-1 MSTNQHTEANYE
+1 MNTNHHTEQSYE

-21 ELGYEYECGYDVE
+21 DLGYQYECGYNVE
-34 RDYRNPYYEE
+34 REYRNPYYEA
-44 DLRQALRTQ
+44 DLQDALRRQ
-53 NPLLRADVLEE
+53 NPMLSDEVLQE
-64 AFRLVTHVNEGTLE
+64 AFRLVTHVNEGILE
-78 QRNEQLM
+78 QRNETLM

-99 GRPKTA
+99 GRAKTA
-105 LVKLVNYENPLQNQ
+105 LVKLVNFESPLQNQ
-119 FKVVNQWTVIEYEKI
+119 FKVVNQWTVVEYEKI

-139 VFINGL
+139 VFVNGL

-153 SPSNG
+153 SPTR
-158 NVEEDDAYLQIK
+158 EEASDEDAYRQIK
-170 QYQQKCPTLFV
+170 QYQQKCPSLFV
-181 YNAFSVTSNHLT
+181 YNAFSVISDQLT
-193 SKAGTITAKEDRFM
+193 SKAGTITAKENRYM
-207 EWKSVDGTVESN
+207 EWKSVDGDMETT
-219 AIADFET
+219 AFADYET

-249 KDGRAA
+249 KDGRTA

-273 TDTAIG
+273 TDKAIG

-299 VFYVHQLVQRH
+299 VFYVHLLVQRY

-413 YWDIKAKKM
+413 HWDTKAEKM
-422 KKGFALLMREALPN
+422 KKGFALLMRESLPN

-442 TGTPSSQR
+442 TGTPISQR

-460 YIDIYDMTQAV
+460 YIDVYDMTQAV

-477 KVYYESRVIKL
+477 PVYYESRVIKL
-488 NLNKEALR
+488 NLNEEALR
-496 KLDEEFDRL
+496 KLDDEFDLL
-505 ASEGAND
+505 ANEGATD
-512 EQIQKARQDNS
+512 EQINKARQENS
-523 GLKEILCHP
+523 GLKRILCHQ

-543 DHYEKNRQY
+543 EHYEKYRQY

-575 LELRPGWTEMMHVVA
+575 LEMRPEWTEKVHVVA

-595 DKEEWHDVIDARRNK
+595 DNPEWHDVIDAKRNK
-610 EYAALFKDDESKMK
+610 EYAALFKDDNSPMK

-636 DVPSLATMYVYKPM
+636 DVPSLATTYVYKPM

-679 IASALKK
+679 IAGALKQ
-686 AMQDYTQ
+686 AMQDYTS
-693 RDRKQFG
+693 RDKKQFG
-700 DPDICKTALVKFK
+700 DPDIGKTALVKFQ
-713 EKLEICRDQL
+713 EKLEICRDLL

-728 SRWYEGSDPERSR
+728 SGWYEGTDPERSK
-741 LITACVNF
+741 LITAGVNF
-749 MLERDKE
+749 MLAVDKQD
-756 ERRKRFVTE
+756 RRKNFIVE

-775 CKSLIS
+775 CKSLLTD
-781 EHDKREVVFMD
+781 HDKLEVTFMD
-792 AVRVMLVRLNE
+792 AVRVMLQRLDAK
-803 TGTKI
+803 GTSI
-808 SKHDINER
+808 TKHDINER
-816 ISRLLEQSLQS
+816 IARLLEQSLQS
-827 QGVEVLTKI
+827 QGVEVLTNV
-836 KFSLFDPGFINEIK
+836 KFSLFNDGFLAEIK
-850 KMKYRSLALKILEGL
+850 KMKERNLALKLLEGL
-865 LKGKISHF
+865 IKEKLRKF
-873 EGTNIVQSLKFS
+873 ERTNVVQSLKFS

-897 GLLTNEEVIAE
+897 GMLTNEEVIAE
-908 LLRIAEEIRKCEEE
+908 LLRMADEIKRAEHE
-922 GNELGLTVEEK
+922 GDELGLTIEEK

-943 GVKEAYTNEEFVQL
+943 GVKEAYSSEEFVKL

-972 WNHKESSRAKMRV
+972 WNHKDTARAKMRV

-992 KYHYPPEGQEQALKT
+992 KYKYPPEGQEQALNT
-1007 VMEQCNKWADDDSS
+1007 VMAQCNKWADDEDN
-1021 FTVSEQEAKVVPLHT
+1021 FPQVVINIHNHYHGH
-1036 KSVSYLQDEDEE
+1036 VDNV
-1048 TLPMAAEDYECYLW
+1048 
-1062 EKKDDTIVNFFR
+1062 VN
-1074 DDKIIL
+1074 I
-1080 VGCYK
+1080 
-1085 NRKYLE
+1085 
-1091 WILGNG
+1091 
-1097 IYSIRLGR
+1097 
-1105 RKGSMEKESALFNE
+1105 EKE
-1119 ASHLVLYDISQ
+1119 
-1130 PNDVKLYKIVS
+1130 
-1141 CCEMTGEQLKEM
+1141 KE
-1153 DYPKP
+1153 
-1158 HPGKK
+1158 
-1163 YMTFKIKESSL
+1163 
-1174 DATQLNSYNLIGRV
+1174 
-1188 ILNNPKHL
+1188 
-1196 KGAPVFLEL
+1196 

>member
-1 MSTNQHTEANYE
+1 MTTNQHNEAHYE

-21 ELGYEYECGYDVE
+21 DLGYAYECGYDVE
-34 RDYRNPYYEE
+34 RDYRNPFHEE
-44 DLRQALRTQ
+44 DLREALQRQ
-53 NPLLRADVLEE
+53 NPMLSAEVLNE

-78 QRNEQLM
+78 QRNETLM
-85 DYVQNGVEVKYSED
+85 DYLQNGVEVKYLED
-99 GRPKTA
+99 GRQKTA
-105 LVKLVNYENPLQNQ
+105 LVKLVNFQSPLQNL
-119 FKVVNQWTVIEYEKI
+119 FKVCNQWTVIEYEKI

-139 VFINGL
+139 VFVNGL
-145 PLVVIELK
+145 PLVVVELK
-153 SPSNG
+153 SPTNEK
-158 NVEEDDAYLQIK
+158 VEEDDAYHQIK
-170 QYQQKCPTLFV
+170 QYQQKCPSLFV
-181 YNAFSVTSNHLT
+181 FNAFSVISDQLT
-193 SKAGTITAKEDRFM
+193 SKAGTITAKENRYM

-219 AIADFET
+219 AIADYET
-226 FFNGIFQR
+226 FFNGIFKK

-249 KDGRAA
+249 KDGRTA

-273 TDTAIG
+273 TDKAIG
-279 GDGKIGVFWH
+279 GNGKIGVFWH

-299 VFYVHQLVQRH
+299 VFYVHQLVQRY

-342 PQRVGFDLNEKGKLT
+342 PQRVGFDLNAQGKLT

-365 VRKLKDLQTGG
+365 VRKLKDLRTGG
-376 IIFTTIQKFEEGT
+376 IIFTTIQKFCASREESELACSSEAQPKLAKGKFEEGT
-389 GLLSDRENIIVI
+389 GLLSERENIIVI
-401 TDEAHRSQYGDE
+401 SDEAHRSQYGDE
-413 YWDIKAKKM
+413 HWDTKAEKM

-442 TGTPSSQR
+442 TGTPISQR

-460 YIDIYDMTQAV
+460 YIDVYDMTQAV

-477 KVYYESRVIKL
+477 PVYYESRVIKL
-488 NLNKEALR
+488 NLNEEALR

-505 ASEGAND
+505 ADEGATE
-512 EQIQKARQDNS
+512 EQIHKARQENS

-532 DTIDSLCKDII
+532 DTIDSLCKDIVE
-543 DHYEKNRQY
+543 HYEKNRQY

-570 IYRRM
+570 IYRRI
-575 LELRPGWTEMMHVVA
+575 LELRPDWTEKMHVVA

-595 DKEEWHDVIDARRNK
+595 DNPEWHDVIDAKRNK
-610 EYAALFKDDESKMK
+610 EYAALFKDDESPMK

-679 IASALKK
+679 IASALKQ
-686 AMQDYTQ
+686 AMLDYTN

-700 DPDICKTALVKFK
+700 DPDIAKTALVKFQ
-713 EKLEICRDQL
+713 EKLEICRDLL

-728 SRWYEGSDPERSR
+728 SRWYEGSDPERSK
-741 LITACVNF
+741 LITSGVNF
-749 MLERDKE
+749 MLAVDKQ
-756 ERRKRFVTE
+756 ERRKSFVTE

-781 EHDKREVVFMD
+781 DHDKLEVNFMD
-792 AVRVMLVRLNE
+792 AVRVMLVRLDAK
-803 TGTKI
+803 GTKI

-827 QGVEVLTKI
+827 QGVEVLTNV
-836 KFSLFDPGFINEIK
+836 KFSLFQGAFMAEIRN
-850 KMKYRSLALKILEGL
+850 MKERNLAQKILEGL
-865 LKGKISHF
+865 IKDKIRNF
-873 EGTNIVQSLKFS
+873 ERTNIVQSLRFS

-908 LLRIAEEIRKCEEE
+908 LLRIAEEIKKCEEE

-943 GVKEAYTNEEFVQL
+943 GVREAYTSEEFVKL

-972 WNHKESSRAKMRV
+972 WNHKDSARAKMRV

-992 KYHYPPEGQEQALKT
+992 KYKYPPEGQEQALRT
-1007 VMEQCNKWADDDSS
+1007 VMEQCNKWADDEENFRQATYISS
-1021 FTVSEQEAKVVPLHT
+1021 IEKTAKSKGHSKGIAQESKLIPPGSLLSDVHKDNEVRKLIHNMMELYEGTSILNIVTECQKEFAEKYFSMKPNDWRRLIRDYVRDVT
-1036 KSVSYLQDEDEE
+1036 ERQDLQEDEIFRFS
-1048 TLPMAAEDYECYLW
+1048 MA
-1062 EKKDDTIVNFFR
+1062 
-1074 DDKIIL
+1074 
-1080 VGCYK
+1080 G
-1085 NRKYLE
+1085 
-1091 WILGNG
+1091 
-1097 IYSIRLGR
+1097 
-1105 RKGSMEKESALFNE
+1105 
-1119 ASHLVLYDISQ
+1119 
-1130 PNDVKLYKIVS
+1130 
-1141 CCEMTGEQLKEM
+1141 
-1153 DYPKP
+1153 
-1158 HPGKK
+1158 
-1163 YMTFKIKESSL
+1163 
-1174 DATQLNSYNLIGRV
+1174 
-1188 ILNNPKHL
+1188 
-1196 KGAPVFLEL
+1196 